1 MNERSQELI
10 VDLIGGLLSPAEER
24 AALARIENDPVLRT
38 EYEMQ
43 KSAISVLGSSSMP
56 SMTPQERSTL
66 HAALRQQLHL
76 EPSPTPVVTAPSRW
90 QRWWAP
96 LGGLAAAAVVVFG
109 AVVVLPGVLSGGDSD
124 GAIQLVSAEIG
135 TTAPASSPADGLADQ
150 AADGSDDTGG
160 TDAEAPEAPESAL
173 AGGSSADEEMQPT
186 TTAASFD
193 AAGAA
198 ADLPYLLE
206 VDLQT
211 LEDQLASNPESLRN
225 SLSTPSTKSSDLD
238 TSQLNACLDSLR
250 ANDSATSFS
259 PLAATTY
266 EGIEAVVVSA
276 SPAEGEP
283 FLVVLAVESCRELT
297 GTQR

>member
-43 KSAISVLGSSSMP
+43 LSAISVLGSSSMP

-66 HAALRQQLHL
+66 HAALRQQPHL
-76 EPSPTPVVTAPSRW
+76 DPAPVPAVSAPSRW
-90 QRWWAP
+90 RRWWAP
-96 LGGLAAAAVVVFG
+96 VGGLAVAAVVVFG
-109 AVVVLPGVLSGGDSD
+109 AVVVLPGALSGGDSD

-135 TTAPASSPADGLADQ
+135 TTAPTPSPTDGLADK
-150 AADGSDDTGG
+150 AASGSDDTGG
-160 TDAEAPEAPESAL
+160 ADAEAPENAL
-173 AGGSSADEEMQPT
+173 AGGSSADEKIQPT

-206 VDLQT
+206 VDLEA
-211 LEDQLASNPESLRN
+211 LENQLASDPESLRN
-225 SLSTPSTKSSDLD
+225 SLSTPSTKSSELD

-250 ANDSATSFS
+250 DNDSATSFS

-283 FLVVLAVESCRELT
+283 FLLVLAVESCRELT
-297 GTQR
+297 DTQR